1 MLLTVQA
8 IYRAF
13 YWCLWAEWRKGDGSP
28 GYYLRG
34 SLISPST
41 LIPCTSDLL
50 PTSLPSI
57 LLTSTCIDSCFS
69 LSIFCRCLLP
79 SPLSPADLLLFTS
92 SSPHFPSSRRAFL
105 LMSTSITFTP
115 PRSLNLLYP
124 HLSPSSSL
132 VFSRCFHSFRKF
144 SPSYALICSCI
155 KEALTLLI
163 CREQNHFKLFSK
175 FLTAG
180 ALTGAQALKW
190 ST

>member
-1 MLLTVQA
+1 MPLSRVEERRWFSRVLLTRLPH
-8 IYRAF
+8 I
-13 YWCLWAEWRKGDGSP
+13 
-28 GYYLRG
+28 
-34 SLISPST
+34 SLYPHSLHVRPSRHIST
-41 LIPCTSDLL
+41 LHPLNIHLHRLLFLTFHLL
-50 PTSLPSI
+50 P
-57 LLTSTCIDSCFS
+57 
-69 LSIFCRCLLP
+69 LP
-79 SPLSPADLLLFTS
+79 SPLPSLPCWSPPLYLLF
-92 SSPHFPSSRRAFL
+92 SPF
-105 LMSTSITFTP
+105 SIFSQSLFARVHIHHLHP

>member
-1 MLLTVQA
+1 MPLSRVEERRWFSRVLLTRLPH
-8 IYRAF
+8 I
-13 YWCLWAEWRKGDGSP
+13 
-28 GYYLRG
+28 
-34 SLISPST
+34 SLYPHSLHVRPSRHIST
-41 LIPCTSDLL
+41 LHPLNIHLPRLLFLTFHLL
-50 PTSLPSI
+50 P
-57 LLTSTCIDSCFS
+57 
-69 LSIFCRCLLP
+69 LP
-79 SPLSPADLLLFTS
+79 SPLPPPLISS

-105 LMSTSITFTP
+105 LVSTSITFTP

-144 SPSYALICSCI
+144 SPSYALICNCI